1 MDSKELNQL
10 MLDVIPKITKNL
22 KKKLVGKKEL
32 IQEVL
37 LYLKMYLCHFWNLR
51 LKLMI
56 LL

>member
-32 IQEVL
+32 I
-37 LYLKMYLCHFWNLR
+37 
-51 LKLMI
+51 
-56 LL
+56 

>member
-37 LYLKMYLCHFWNLR
+37 LYLKMYLCHFCNLR